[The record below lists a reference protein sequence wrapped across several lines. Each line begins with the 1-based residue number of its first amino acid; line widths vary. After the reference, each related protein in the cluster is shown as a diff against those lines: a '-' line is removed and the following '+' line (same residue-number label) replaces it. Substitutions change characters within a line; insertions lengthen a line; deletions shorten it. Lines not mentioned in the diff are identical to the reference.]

1 MSQLEEISSKVKAG
15 GQLDLSE
22 AELLYSSAPL
32 EFLGELARSV
42 RQRTNPGQL
51 VTYLVDRN
59 INYTNVC
66 NTDCQFCGFYRSAPD
81 HPEAYVL
88 SRQVLGAKI
97 AEAIELGATR
107 ILLQGGHNDAL
118 PYSYYVDLI
127 SWIDQNF
134 RIEINAFSP
143 SEVQQMRK
151 ISGLGYEQIL
161 SELKAAGLAG
171 LPGGGA
177 EILDDEIRK
186 RVSPKKTSADE
197 WIRIMQVAHDLDLTT
212 TATMVIG
219 FGEEPRHRLRHLD
232 QLRQAQTRSL
242 SNKGRGFNAFIS
254 WTLMHN
260 ENTSLGR
267 SKRALSLGV
276 AEEEYLRNLAIARIY
291 LDNIPH
297 HQSSWPTLGGSMA
310 ARGLNLG
317 CDDIGSTMIEE
328 NVVSKAGAPTKE
340 KWAMSPAELRGLIR
354 HSGFVPAQRN
364 SSFEILKIFERGDEV
379 DEWRQFGEPDARRAA
394 NI

>member
-1 MSQLEEISSKVKAG
+1 MSRLQDISAKVLAG
-15 GQLDLSE
+15 TQIQLSE
-22 AELLYSSAPL
+22 ADELYSTAPL
-32 EFLGELARSV
+32 ELLGQLAHAV
-42 RQRTNPGQL
+42 RQRVNPGQV

-66 NTDCQFCGFYRSAPD
+66 NTDCQFCGFYRPSSD

-88 SRQVLGAKI
+88 SREVLGDKI
-97 AEAIELGATR
+97 AQAIALGATR

-118 PYSYYVDLI
+118 PFSYYTDLI
-127 SWIDQNF
+127 AWIDQNYA
-134 RIEINAFSP
+134 IEINAFSP
-143 SEVQQMRK
+143 SEVEQMHK
-151 ISGLGYEQIL
+151 ISGLSYVQIL
-161 SELKAAGLAG
+161 TELKAAGLAG

-186 RVSPKKTSADE
+186 RVSPRKTSAAE
-197 WIRIMQVAHDLDLTT
+197 WIHIMQVAHDLDLTT

-219 FGEEPRHRLRHLD
+219 FGEEQRHRMNHLNL
-232 QLRQAQTRSL
+232 LRQAQDRAVQK
-242 SNKGRGFNAFIS
+242 NGRGFNAFIS
-254 WTLMHN
+254 WTLMYN

-276 AEEEYLRNLAIARIY
+276 GEAEYLRNLAVARIF

-297 HQSSWPTLGGSMA
+297 HQSSWPTLGGGMA
-310 ARGLNLG
+310 ARGLNMG

-340 KWAMSPAELRGLIR
+340 KWSMSPAELRTLIR
-354 HSGFVPAQRN
+354 AAGFIPAQRN
-364 SSFEILKIFERGDEV
+364 SSFEVLKIFERGDEV
-379 DEWRQFGEPDARRAA
+379 DEWQQYVVRNSAGAA
-394 NI
+394 NL